1 MPASDMRVIILGANG
16 LLGRAL
22 LAAVRGHQ
30 LVSRGRAECD
40 ISDYQCIRTIRSTN
54 ADIVLNAA
62 AWTDVD
68 GAENPANEPAVW
80 ATNRQGPANVRTAC
94 DQSGAKLIH
103 FSTNEVFG
111 GAPGRFYAEADQTE
125 PGNAY
130 GRSKRAGEVTVLANP
145 SPHAVVRVSWLYG
158 SGEADFPG
166 KIIGAA
172 RRLGRLRVV
181 NDEFGS
187 PTWTADVAK
196 RVELLS
202 RIDCRGVWHMPGTGV
217 ASRYDWAVFLLRHA
231 DLDDVPIDAIG
242 SKEWPRAA
250 TPPRHAVLK
259 DTRLTGVGI
268 PPMPA
273 WRDSVKAWLVDSTR
287 TG

>member
-1 MPASDMRVIILGANG
+1 MRVLILGADG

-22 LAAVRGHQ
+22 RQAFRGHD
-30 LVSRGRAECD
+30 LVSWGRAECD
-40 ISDYQCIRTIRSTN
+40 ISDYRCIRTIRSTN
-54 ADIVLNAA
+54 PDIVLNAA

-68 GAENPANEPAVW
+68 GAEHPANEPAVW
-80 ATNRQGPANVRTAC
+80 ATNRQGPVNVRTAC

-103 FSTNEVFG
+103 FSTNEVFAG
-111 GAPGRFYAEADQTE
+111 VPGRFHAEIDQTG

-130 GRSKRAGEVTVLANP
+130 GRSKRAGEVAVLANQ
-145 SPHAVVRVSWLYG
+145 SHHAVVRVSWLYG

-166 KIIGAA
+166 KIMGAA

-202 RIDCRGVWHMPGTGV
+202 RIDCRGVWHMAGTGA

-231 DLDDVPIDAIG
+231 GLGDVPVDAIG
-242 SKEWPRAA
+242 SEDWPRAA
-250 TPPRHAVLK
+250 TPPRHAVLR
-259 DTRLTGVGI
+259 DTRLTDAGL

-273 WRDSVKAWLVDSTR
+273 WQDSMKAWLADR
-287 TG
+287 ARDD

>member
-1 MPASDMRVIILGANG
+1 MRVLILGANG
-16 LLGRAL
+16 LLGKAL
-22 LAAVRGHQ
+22 QTAFHRHEVVPL
-30 LVSRGRAECD
+30 GRPECD
-40 ISDYQCIRTIRSTN
+40 ISDYRCIRTIRSAN
-54 ADIVLNAA
+54 ADLVLNAA

-80 ATNRQGPANVRTAC
+80 AANRQGPANVRTAC

-103 FSTNEVFG
+103 FSTNEVFAG
-111 GAPGRFYAEADQTE
+111 TPGRFHAEADQTG
-125 PGNAY
+125 PGNTY
-130 GRSKRAGEVTVLANP
+130 GRSKRAGEVAVLTNH
-145 SPHAVVRVSWLYG
+145 SPHAIVRVSWLYG

-166 KIIGAA
+166 KIMGAA

-181 NDEFGS
+181 NNAFGS

-202 RIDCRGVWHMPGTGV
+202 RTDCRGIWHMTGTGV

-231 DLDDVPIDAIG
+231 GLGDVPVDAIG
-242 SKEWPRAA
+242 SEEWPRAA

-259 DTRLTGVGI
+259 DTRLTGAGI

-273 WRDSVKAWLVDSTR
+273 WCDSVKAWLANHARDD
-287 TG
+287 

>member
-1 MPASDMRVIILGANG
+1 MRVLILGADG

-22 LAAVRGHQ
+22 QEAFRKHEV
-30 LVSRGRAECD
+30 VPWGRAECD
-40 ISDYQCIRTIRSTN
+40 ISDYRCIRTIRSAN

-80 ATNRQGPANVRTAC
+80 AANRQGPAHVRTAC

-103 FSTNEVFG
+103 FSTNEVFAG
-111 GAPGRFYAEADQTE
+111 VPGRFYAEADQTG
-125 PGNAY
+125 PGNTY
-130 GRSKRAGEVTVLANP
+130 GRSKRAGEAAVLANH
-145 SPHAVVRVSWLYG
+145 SPHAIVRVSWLYG

-166 KIIGAA
+166 KIMGAA

-202 RIDCRGVWHMPGTGV
+202 RIDCRGVWHMTGDGV
-217 ASRYDWAVFLLRHA
+217 TSRYDWAVFLLRHA
-231 DLDDVPIDAIG
+231 GLGEVPVEAIG
-242 SKEWPRAA
+242 SAEWPRAA
-250 TPPRHAVLK
+250 TPPRHAVLR
-259 DTRLTGVGI
+259 DTRLTGAGI

-273 WRDSVKAWLVDSTR
+273 WRDSVEAWLADHTR
-287 TG
+287 DG